1 MSAARCLREGL
12 VETPG
17 NRYFAAA
24 ASFLR
29 SAHRF
34 FMASAMRLRPSA
46 LILRLRGA
54 ALAAVL
60 AFLLPLGRPR
70 PLTFTVVPESSSR
83 AC

>member
-1 MSAARCLREGL
+1 
-12 VETPG
+12 VG
-17 NRYFAAA
+17 NQEICYFAAAAGFA

-29 SAHRF
+29 SAQRF

-54 ALAAVL
+54 ALAAGL

-70 PLTFTVVPESSSR
+70 PLLTLTAVPESSSR
-83 AC
+83 ACEV